1 MGLGYKGDTGHHH
14 SLRENLE
21 LLTASYPLRNGYF
34 GVRGAS
40 GDTSIRHIA
49 STEPM
54 TTSLDFYDKATYGGI
69 ESPLYDKHGNLIG
82 AVTKLADESVF
93 SWREVSSSDGTP
105 AVDINIR
112 RSNDNCGV
120 KTQKIHFVKEGR

>member
-1 MGLGYKGDTGHHH
+1 MGLGFKGSTGHHH

-21 LLTASYPLRNGYF
+21 TLTDSYPLRDGYF
-34 GVRGAS
+34 GIRGNS

-49 STEPM
+49 SSNPV
-54 TTSLDFYDKATYGGI
+54 TTSRDFYDKATYGGV
-69 ESPLYDKHGNLIG
+69 ESSLYDKLGNPIG
-82 AVTKLADESVF
+82 AVTKLADGSVF

-120 KTQKIHFVKEGR
+120 KTQKIHFVKEAR